1 MYMYFKLVC
10 SLTLTPD
17 MTMATVSVAPLVDEA
32 IEIIVADVTAVR
44 AQNQTTTIVQTGS
57 RPVVIETTATRMMI
71 ITVARR
77 NDQIRTVVDVPAH
90 QSIAVAGI
98 VDDIVTPAHGHGHG
112 PVSVTTGTTA
122 VTSPIV
128 IRRKTEKIRK
138 RNVTRVH
145 LRMGPVMKENRR
157 NHHLMY

>member
-1 MYMYFKLVC
+1 MMI
-10 SLTLTPD
+10 
-17 MTMATVSVAPLVDEA
+17 ATVSVAPLVDEA
-32 IEIIVADVTAVR
+32 MEIIVADVTAVR
-44 AQNQTTTIVQTGS
+44 AQNQTSTIVQTGS
-57 RPVVIETTATRMMI
+57 HPVVIETTASRMMI

-77 NDQIRTVVDVPAH
+77 NDQTRTVVDVPAH
-90 QSIAVAGI
+90 QSISVAGI
-98 VDDIVTPAHGHGHG
+98 VDDIITHAHGRG
-112 PVSVTTGTTA
+112 PVSVTNGITA

-157 NHHLMY
+157 NHHQMF

>member
-1 MYMYFKLVC
+1 MFSHSHSRYDDGY
-10 SLTLTPD
+10 SL
-17 MTMATVSVAPLVDEA
+17 SSS
-32 IEIIVADVTAVR
+32 
-44 AQNQTTTIVQTGS
+44 S
-57 RPVVIETTATRMMI
+57 R
-71 ITVARR
+71 RR
-77 NDQIRTVVDVPAH
+77 SHRDHRSRRDRSESSESDDYYRSNRKSSRRHRDYSDSDDDYHSRSSKRSVVDVPAH

-112 PVSVTTGTTA
+112 PVSVTTGTMA